1 MSIQGH
7 VSLIFRCVRHL
18 ANQAPLYGEEG
29 GRVQGCPS
37 RDPIL
42 RGAEGQCGHPLEQMR
57 GRLLPARSFEAC
69 GSRAGAGAGPVGC
82 SVCCWG
88 PGRTP
93 QQRVGAG
100 GGGAGWAV
108 LSILWDSLPA
118 DLVGTERQAGRREDE
133 GEVLDGFSITGA
145 AAFIFVVVRSLF
157 SDGTLTED

>member
-100 GGGAGWAV
+100 GGGAG
-108 LSILWDSLPA
+108 
-118 DLVGTERQAGRREDE
+118 
-133 GEVLDGFSITGA
+133 
-145 AAFIFVVVRSLF
+145 
-157 SDGTLTED
+157 